1 MHNSGKR
8 LGIAMATVVVVLGL
22 NALAVLSGAA
32 DGAYGRVFGNQPA
45 DYLVA
50 TRADTA
56 EPESGSSATE
66 CAQSGPKQLLYL
78 RSLAVGIGTQSSA
91 LPITRMC

>member
-22 NALAVLSGAA
+22 NAFAVLSGAA
-32 DGAYGRVFGNQPA
+32 AGAYGLVFGHQA
-45 DYLVA
+45 TDYLAA

-56 EPESGSSATE
+56 APETGSSATE
-66 CAQSGPKQLLYL
+66 CAQSGPKQLHPP
-78 RSLAVGIGTQSSA
+78 SLAAGIASHSSA
-91 LPITRMC
+91 VPIIRMC

>member
-1 MHNSGKR
+1 MENSGKR

-22 NALAVLSGAA
+22 NAFAVLSGAA
-32 DGAYGRVFGNQPA
+32 DGAYGRVFGNQSS

-56 EPESGSSATE
+56 APEPVSSATE
-66 CAQSGPKQLLYL
+66 CPQSGPKPLYP
-78 RSLAVGIGTQSSA
+78 RSLAVGIGTHSSA

>member
-22 NALAVLSGAA
+22 NAFAVLSGVA
-32 DGAYGRVFGNQPA
+32 DNTYGRLFGYQPA

-50 TRADTA
+50 TRVDTA
-56 EPESGSSATE
+56 APEPASSAKE
-66 CAQSGPKQLLYL
+66 CAQSGPKQLYP
-78 RSLAVGIGTQSSA
+78 RSLAAGIGSHSSA
-91 LPITRMC
+91 VPITRMC

>member
-22 NALAVLSGAA
+22 NAFAVLSGAA

-66 CAQSGPKQLLYL
+66 CAQSGPKPLYP
-78 RSLAVGIGTQSSA
+78 RSLAVGIGTHSSA